1 MIVYKYTYN
10 TYMNIYTYIITSNW
24 ILTSKRTCIK
34 RKVESRGKTLSDH
47 EQNNTKQN
55 KNKI

>member
-1 MIVYKYTYN
+1 MIVYKYTCN

-24 ILTSKRTCIK
+24 ILTSKRTCRK